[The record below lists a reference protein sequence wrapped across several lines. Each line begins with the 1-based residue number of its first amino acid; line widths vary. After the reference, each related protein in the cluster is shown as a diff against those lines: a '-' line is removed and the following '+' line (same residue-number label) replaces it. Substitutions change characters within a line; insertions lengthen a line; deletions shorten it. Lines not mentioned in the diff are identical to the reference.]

1 MKEGNKLID
10 YITNK
15 YEKIVKECNHINDK
29 ENVKRY
35 TRPIMSQYVENG
47 IALFINDI
55 IKEKKMNYYIDTQL
69 CVGER
74 QPIRPDII
82 IYDEEN
88 VIHAIVEVKSQLGYS
103 GNFKKS
109 TYNNRIKKIK
119 EAAKKNALEI
129 KKGEDGP
136 LKFTVSEKC
145 KDFIVILMSEN
156 GRNNVSKFEGTNYF
170 VLFNSTKEKKVW
182 YDSLSFDFINKD
194 VHGFEKLVEFIKKIG
209 N

>member
-1 MKEGNKLID
+1 MKEGNNLID
-10 YITNK
+10 YITKN
-15 YEKIVKECNHINDK
+15 YERIVNECNKINNE

-35 TRPIMSQYVENG
+35 TTPIMSQYVENG

-55 IKEKKMNYYIDTQL
+55 IKDKKMNYLIDSQL

-82 IYDEEN
+82 VYDENNE
-88 VIHAIVEVKSQLGYS
+88 IHAIVEVKSQLGYS

-119 EAAKKNALEI
+119 EADKKDVLKI
-129 KKGEDGP
+129 QKGEDGP
-136 LKFTVSEKC
+136 LKFTVSKKC

-182 YDSLSFDFINKD
+182 YDKLSFDCINKD

>member
-1 MKEGNKLID
+1 MEEGNKLIK
-10 YITNK
+10 YITENYK
-15 YEKIVKECNHINDK
+15 RIKNECDNIDGE

-35 TRPIMSQYVENG
+35 TKPIMSQYVENG

-55 IKEKKMNYYIDTQL
+55 IKDKKMNYYIDSQL

-82 IYDEEN
+82 IYDEKDE
-88 VIHAIVEVKSQLGYS
+88 IHAIVEVKSQLGYS

-109 TYNNRIKKIK
+109 TYKNRIKKIK
-119 EAAKKNALEI
+119 EAARKGILKI
-129 KKGEDGP
+129 KKGENGP
-136 LKFTVSEKC
+136 LYFKVSEDC

-156 GRNNVSKFEGTNYF
+156 GRNNFSKFEGTNYF

-182 YDSLSFDFINKD
+182 YDKLSFDCINKD
-194 VHGFEKLVEFIKKIG
+194 VHGFDELVEFIKKTG

>member
-1 MKEGNKLID
+1 MKEGKILIK
-10 YITNK
+10 YIKKRYKSLETK
-15 YEKIVKECNHINDK
+15 CIYEKR
-29 ENVKRY
+29 NVNRY
-35 TRPIMSQYVENG
+35 TNPIMSQYVENG
-47 IALFINDI
+47 IALFINEILKD
-55 IKEKKMNYYIDTQL
+55 KKMNYLIDSQL

-82 IYDEEN
+82 VYDENKE
-88 VIHAIVEVKSQLGYS
+88 IHAIVEVKSQLGYS
-103 GNFKKS
+103 GNFKKN

-119 EAAKKNALEI
+119 EAAKKGILKI

-136 LKFTVSEKC
+136 TNFKVSKNC

-156 GRNNVSKFEGTNYF
+156 GRNNISKFEGTNYF

-182 YDSLSFDFINKD
+182 YDNLSFDFINND
-194 VHGFEKLVEFIKKIG
+194 DHGFKKLVEFIKKIG